1 MDQQHAKL
9 YILIPNILAQNKGV
23 NLVQVSNMH
32 DLLRRSADP
41 HKAVVMTMLML
52 LTVLLAWPTLVH
64 GLTTPA
70 PTHKKLHLL
79 TFDLDDT
86 IFPIGPVVAEANDA
100 MISRLQTFG
109 YTDANND
116 EIVAASKR
124 IRNELREAGEALTY
138 TDLRKQ
144 SIRREI
150 MRLTNLKH
158 YQVDDSIVEDV
169 FDSWLSTRHASADK
183 HLFSDCVDALEKIKL
198 QHPDAIIGAITNG
211 RGNPLFMPSV
221 KDFFHFCVS
230 GEDEGVFPKRKP
242 DKGIYE
248 AALDTFYNLQEESLG
263 SLNWIHVGD
272 DLANDVGA
280 AALTGA
286 KSIWLSAEEEGS
298 EMPSWSTATKEEM
311 ERRAKLNETA
321 KKHVSS
327 KISRLNELESAVT
340 HILALDG

>member
-1 MDQQHAKL
+1 MCH
-9 YILIPNILAQNKGV
+9 
-23 NLVQVSNMH
+23 LVSTLH
-32 DLLRRSADP
+32 DLLRRLATP
-41 HKAVVMTMLML
+41 HHNNTISMLVL
-52 LTVLLAWPTLVH
+52 LTVLLSWSHSFVAVQGLSTAPT
-64 GLTTPA
+64 
-70 PTHKKLHLL
+70 PTHKKLHLI

-100 MISRLQTFG
+100 MISRLQTLG
-109 YTDANND
+109 YTDASND

-124 IRNELREAGEALTY
+124 IRNELREAGKALTY

-150 MRLTNLKH
+150 MRLTNLQH
-158 YQVDDSIVEDV
+158 HQVDDSIIEDV
-169 FDSWLSTRHASADK
+169 FDSWLSARHASADK
-183 HLFSDCVDALEKIKL
+183 YLFSDCVAALEAVQL
-198 QHPDAIIGAITNG
+198 QHPEAIIGAITNG

-242 DKGIYE
+242 DNGIYE
-248 AALDTFYNLQEESLG
+248 AALETFRNLRDEQSLD

-280 AALTGA
+280 AAMSGA
-286 KSIWLSAEEEGS
+286 KSIWLNAEEEEPES
-298 EMPSWSTATKEEM
+298 LPSWSTATKEEM
-311 ERRAKLNETA
+311 EKRAKLNDSA

-327 KISRLNELESAVT
+327 KITCLNELESAVM
-340 HILALDG
+340 HILTMEG

>member
-1 MDQQHAKL
+1 M
-9 YILIPNILAQNKGV
+9 AQNKGV
-23 NLVQVSNMH
+23 KVSTVH
-32 DLLRRSADP
+32 DLLRRSYN
-41 HKAVVMTMLML
+41 AVKMMMLL
-52 LTVLLAWPTLVH
+52 LTVFLAWPSSNVAVQAF
-64 GLTTPA
+64 TTPAA
-70 PTHKKLHLL
+70 PTHKRLHLL

-124 IRNELREAGEALTY
+124 IRTELREAGEALTY

-150 MRLTNLKH
+150 MRLTDLQH
-158 YQVDDSIVEDV
+158 HQVDDSIVEDV

-183 HLFSDCVDALEKIKL
+183 HLFSDCVDALEAIQI

-248 AALDTFYNLQEESLG
+248 AALETFYNLRKEESPD

-280 AALTGA
+280 AAITGA
-286 KSIWLSAEEEGS
+286 KSIWLSAEEEES
-298 EMPSWSTATKEEM
+298 DLPSWSTATKEEM
-311 ERRAKLNETA
+311 ERRAMLNDSA
-321 KKHVSS
+321 KKYVSS
-327 KISRLNELESAVT
+327 KISSLNELESAVM
-340 HILALDG
+340 HILTGER

>member
-1 MDQQHAKL
+1 M
-9 YILIPNILAQNKGV
+9 AQNKSV
-23 NLVQVSNMH
+23 KVSTVH
-32 DLLRRSADP
+32 DLLRRSYNTV
-41 HKAVVMTMLML
+41 KMML
-52 LTVLLAWPTLVH
+52 LLLTAFLAWPSSPAAVQAF
-64 GLTTPA
+64 TPTA
-70 PTHKKLHLL
+70 PTHKRLHLL

-124 IRNELREAGEALTY
+124 IRNELREVGEALTY

-150 MRLTNLKH
+150 IRLTDLQH
-158 YQVDDSIVEDV
+158 HQVDDSVVEDV

-183 HLFSDCVDALEKIKL
+183 YLFSDCVDALEAIQL

-248 AALDTFYNLQEESLG
+248 AALETFYLLRKEESPD

-280 AALTGA
+280 AAITGA
-286 KSIWLSAEEEGS
+286 KSIWLSAEEEES
-298 EMPSWSTATKEEM
+298 DLPSWSTATKEEM
-311 ERRAKLNETA
+311 ERRAKLNDSA
-321 KKHVSS
+321 KKYVSS
-327 KISRLNELESAVT
+327 KISSLNELESAVM
-340 HILALDG
+340 HILTSEG

>member
-1 MDQQHAKL
+1 MCQQPTL
-9 YILIPNILAQNKGV
+9 
-23 NLVQVSNMH
+23 H
-32 DLLRRSADP
+32 DLLRRFARS
-41 HKAVVMTMLML
+41 HTTVMMLML
-52 LTVLLAWPTLVH
+52 LTVLFVWPHQVH
-64 GLTTPA
+64 GYSTAPA
-70 PTHKKLHLL
+70 PAPAHKRLHLL

-109 YTDANND
+109 YNANND
-116 EIVAASKR
+116 EIIAASKQ
-124 IRNELREAGEALTY
+124 IRNELRQAGEALTY

-150 MRLTNLKH
+150 MRLTDLQH
-158 YQVDDSIVEDV
+158 HQVDDSVVEDV
-169 FDSWLSTRHASADK
+169 FDSWLSARHASADK
-183 HLFSDCVDALEKIKL
+183 YLFSDCVGALEAIKI

-230 GEDEGVFPKRKP
+230 GEDDGVFPKRKP

-248 AALDTFYNLQEESLG
+248 AALETFRNLRDEQSLD

-280 AALTGA
+280 AAMTGA
-286 KSIWLSAEEEGS
+286 KSIWLSTEEE
-298 EMPSWSTATKEEM
+298 ETELPSWSTATKEEM
-311 ERRAKLNETA
+311 DRRAKLNDSA

-327 KISRLNELESAVT
+327 KISCLNELESAVM
-340 HILALDG
+340 HILSIEG

>member
-1 MDQQHAKL
+1 M
-9 YILIPNILAQNKGV
+9 
-23 NLVQVSNMH
+23 
-32 DLLRRSADP
+32 LLLCSSW
-41 HKAVVMTMLML
+41 LL
-52 LTVLLAWPTLVH
+52 LTVLLAVWPNNVH
-64 GLTTPA
+64 AFSSPK
-70 PTHKKLHLL
+70 PSYKKLHLI

-100 MISRLQTFG
+100 MILRLQTFG
-109 YTDANND
+109 YTDANDD

-124 IRNELREAGEALTY
+124 IRTELREVGEALTY

-150 MRLTNLKH
+150 MRLTNLQH
-158 YQVDDSIVEDV
+158 HQVDDSVVEDV
-169 FDSWLSTRHASADK
+169 FDSWLSMRHASADK
-183 HLFSDCVDALEKIKL
+183 YLFSGCVDALEAIRQ

-211 RGNPLFMPSV
+211 RGNPLCMPSV

-248 AALDTFYNLQEESLG
+248 AALKTFFNLREESLD

-280 AALTGA
+280 AAMLGA
-286 KSIWLSAEEEGS
+286 KSIWLSAEEEES
-298 EMPSWSTATKEEM
+298 ELPSWSTATKEEM
-311 ERRAKLNETA
+311 ERRAQLNYSA
-321 KKHVSS
+321 KEHVSK
-327 KISRLNELESAVT
+327 KISHLNELESAVM
-340 HILALDG
+340 HILTSI